1 MTIQAET
8 TRYPFLKSFLA
19 IVLAGVLGVLAL
31 IPVTIPQLTFIIA
44 ANPALADLPDAVI
57 LLAALANALLLLI
70 VAALVGSLIAPRVSL
85 RSLIAEK
92 ASFGKKVLPE
102 LRSSLLLAFSGGLV
116 LAVVIAVF
124 DQLFLPL
131 MGEEMQA
138 ATGFEVH
145 PLVQLAMGM
154 LYGGI
159 TEEILLRWGVMS
171 LLVWLGW
178 IVFQRAKKPPAPF
191 LFWAAIILA
200 AVLFGVAHLPA
211 MASMVELNTMIIFR
225 TVLLNAIGGI
235 FYGWLFW
242 RRNLEAG
249 MVAHASTHIGF
260 FILNTLAGVL
270 A

>member
-1 MTIQAET
+1 MTTQPVAM
-8 TRYPFLKSFLA
+8 RYPFLKTFIA
-19 IVLAGVLGVLAL
+19 IVLAGVAGVLAL
-31 IPVTIPQLTFIIA
+31 IPVTIPQVTSIIA

-57 LLAALANALLLLI
+57 VLAALANALLLLI
-70 VAALVGSLIAPRVSL
+70 VAAIAGSLIAPRMGL

-92 ASFGKKVLPE
+92 VSFGKKVFPE
-102 LRSSLLLAFSGGLV
+102 LRSSLLLAFTGGLV
-116 LAVVIAVF
+116 LAIVIGIL
-124 DQLFLPL
+124 DSLFLPF
-131 MGEEMQA
+131 MGEEIQA
-138 ATGFEVH
+138 ATGFDVH

-171 LLVWLGW
+171 VLVWLGW
-178 IVFQRAKKPPAPF
+178 ILFQRAKRPPTPF

-200 AVLFGVAHLPA
+200 AVLFGIAHLPA

-225 TVLLNAIGGI
+225 TVFLNAIGGI

-242 RRNLEAG
+242 RRHLEAG

-260 FILNTLAGVL
+260 FILNILAGVL
-270 A
+270 T

>member
-1 MTIQAET
+1 M
-8 TRYPFLKSFLA
+8 
-19 IVLAGVLGVLAL
+19 
-31 IPVTIPQLTFIIA
+31 
-44 ANPALADLPDAVI
+44 
-57 LLAALANALLLLI
+57 
-70 VAALVGSLIAPRVSL
+70 
-85 RSLIAEK
+85 
-92 ASFGKKVLPE
+92 
-102 LRSSLLLAFSGGLV
+102 RSSLLLAFSGGLV
-116 LAVVIAVF
+116 LAIIIAVF

-171 LLVWLGW
+171 VLVWLGW
-178 IVFQRAKKPPAPF
+178 IVFQRAKKPPTPF
-191 LFWAAIILA
+191 LFWAGIILA

-211 MASMVELNTMIIFR
+211 MASMVELNTMIIIR
-225 TVLLNAIGGI
+225 TVSLNAIGGI

-242 RRNLEAG
+242 RRNLETG

-260 FILNTLAGVL
+260 FILNILAGGL

>member
-178 IVFQRAKKPPAPF
+178 IVFQQS
-191 LFWAAIILA
+191 
-200 AVLFGVAHLPA
+200 H
-211 MASMVELNTMIIFR
+211 
-225 TVLLNAIGGI
+225 
-235 FYGWLFW
+235 
-242 RRNLEAG
+242 
-249 MVAHASTHIGF
+249 
-260 FILNTLAGVL
+260 
-270 A
+270 